1 MTNSE
6 LGWYTILKQSCLLK
20 GVVRHFTTIL
30 SLKGQLLFKNHSN
43 PSPDPLKRPNFLPLG
58 LEKSWCSTLLPK
70 SSSSFRDASILM
82 SKIWIYLCLNPS
94 VLIQQELLSDCSCP
108 STPGES
114 VMNPDWTT
122 SLKWREHEE
131 SKLLTFM
138 NRSKFCYP
146 PSPCGCQFTLNF
158 LGQKSWCEFKCY
170 TWNGS
175 WSTSYYITTHNF
187 ETKTQFNLWLNDLR
201 LELKSLP
208 LLFKKQKCKQYF
220 ILWFTCWKVFPF
232 LC

>member
-1 MTNSE
+1 MSGTSQLYSPSRGN
-6 LGWYTILKQSCLLK
+6 SCLK
-20 GVVRHFTTIL
+20 TTATPLLIL
-30 SLKGQLLFKNHSN
+30 LRDLIFCLLGLRNPDALLFSQ
-43 PSPDPLKRPNFLPLG
+43 SPAVPLG
-58 LEKSWCSTLLPK
+58 MHLSWCLQT
-70 SSSSFRDASILM
+70 
-82 SKIWIYLCLNPS
+82 WIYLCLNPS

-122 SLKWREHEE
+122 SLKWREHDE
-131 SKLLTFM
+131 SKLLTSM

-175 WSTSYYITTHNF
+175 WSTRYYITTHNF